1 MKLAIDIVESL
12 LLPKLEKDSGF
23 DSTKINT
30 SFWETFSLALLDF
43 ESNAPPIYA
52 AIYSLELENAEKI
65 ISKLPAIYS
74 AFIKELAENYV
85 LGNQSMLSTKLLE
98 SKNETFLKAV
108 SFLTTMKAVITNVE
122 RQELK
127 KNLPLLY
134 DQLVFE
140 LDEETLQQVAKKKSR
155 EDLRVKFQQWDEEMV
170 EREPIMMESS
180 FHHNVINEAP
190 NEYFPKRTK
199 RKVISLSWI
208 KYAAAACIVI
218 TAGVLYFK
226 LSTSNVQYFSQP
238 EENRV
243 VTKEVPKI
251 EEAVLAGIT
260 SVPASLEVLVDAGYG
275 YAVSTQKINVIEK
288 NQGERMVSI
297 QKAIVNYQELLD
309 KELVIQKLDSSSIA
323 KDLASRIYSLQ
334 GELNQRKEKEK
345 QYVFDGKSLTLF
357 VSVSPKEISILFYED
372 IYYLKKGDDFY
383 KLSVSNNPQEYKKE
397 NDSNVLKALDKII
410 YNNAK

>member
-238 EENRV
+238 GLWPLHRTWV
-243 VTKEVPKI
+243 G
-251 EEAVLAGIT
+251 LH
-260 SVPASLEVLVDAGYG
+260 
-275 YAVSTQKINVIEK
+275 
-288 NQGERMVSI
+288 
-297 QKAIVNYQELLD
+297 
-309 KELVIQKLDSSSIA
+309 
-323 KDLASRIYSLQ
+323 
-334 GELNQRKEKEK
+334 
-345 QYVFDGKSLTLF
+345 
-357 VSVSPKEISILFYED
+357 
-372 IYYLKKGDDFY
+372 
-383 KLSVSNNPQEYKKE
+383 
-397 NDSNVLKALDKII
+397 
-410 YNNAK
+410 